1 MSVFISMKK
10 ESSKSYNQEEKQL
23 RSVSSYK
30 LATSIWAFENIQFV
44 FFVSTNIFQICDM
57 NKIVNFL

>member
-30 LATSIWAFENIQFV
+30 LATSIWAFENIQVV